1 MSVKRDRNSGKFEK
15 YEKGEK
21 TPKMLEVEKDLGM
34 PLEEDYN
41 DFYINQKNG
50 QKALAKRWGVAR
62 GQIFGS
68 TKRQGWI
75 DILGLE
81 KREGSTTIK
90 RAKKEYCAICKV
102 HDVTIQSAHWI
113 ENSNQGSNNAWNLI
127 GLCPNCHD
135 KLDKQKEKEITESC
149 RKLII
154 HKIGKYFFA
163 RQLQAITVDSYFKI
177 VSEAM
182 KARMA

>member
-1 MSVKRDRNSGKFEK
+1 MSVKRDRSSGKFK
-15 YEKGEK
+15 KFEKGEK
-21 TPKMLEVEKDLGM
+21 TPKMLEVEKDLGQTIQ
-34 PLEEDYN
+34 EDYN
-41 DFYINQKNG
+41 DFYIKQGKG
-50 QKALAKRWGVAR
+50 QKALAKRWGVTR
-62 GQIFGS
+62 LQIFGNA
-68 TKRQGWI
+68 KRQGWI
-75 DILGLE
+75 DILGLK

-90 RAKKEYCAICKV
+90 RAKKECCAICKA

-113 ENSNQGSNNAWNLI
+113 ENSKHGPAYAWNLI

-154 HKIGKYFFA
+154 HKIGEYFFA
-163 RQLQAITVDSYFKI
+163 KKLQVIDVDSYFEI